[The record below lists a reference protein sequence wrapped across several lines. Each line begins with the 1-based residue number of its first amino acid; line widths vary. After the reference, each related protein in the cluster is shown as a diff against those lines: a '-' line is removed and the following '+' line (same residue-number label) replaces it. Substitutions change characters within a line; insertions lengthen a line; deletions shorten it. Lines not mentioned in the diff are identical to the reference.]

1 MNTICDKQTG
11 QCPCQPR
18 VTGLTCKEP
27 LKAHYFPTLHQ
38 YQYEA
43 EDGKTRSGSPVRY
56 GFTEDLFPGYSW
68 KGYAVFS
75 NLQDEIILGVNITKS
90 SLYRMVLRY
99 VNPNNEPIL
108 GSITITPDNPSGVEQ
123 QFKVNFKP
131 TSRPSFVTVAGI
143 HGTHPAPMVIDP
155 GSWSISIATKKS
167 LFLDYFVL
175 LPSEYYEGGILTQ
188 DVNIPCEIGYKG
200 LCRHYGYPNLTR
212 FDSVR
217 GAGGFL
223 SENDA
228 RIPLTEYFTD
238 QESLNEIGM
247 DDIPLINNRQEQIHF
262 ELRISKP
269 GPHVLVV
276 TYVTPQNE
284 QSTSVLLV
292 EANTVGKGKVTL
304 NPCKYT
310 SICRQVVT
318 DTYGKIA
325 VMNFPSNYVSLV
337 LTGEPTSNV
346 AIDSIVAIPYNQ
358 WSLDYVKPKSIC
370 VRKNGKCVQGLFPGA
385 ADAKKIE
392 FETSSGVLESQHL
405 PPGIY
410 DDATKLIYLL
420 TDDNMVDIHAKVPQS
435 GNYIFVIQ
443 YYQPDHPQ
451 FELDVL
457 VQNGRFYEA
466 KVPIAHC
473 PSNSGCRSI
482 VRQVDG
488 NPIFELLE
496 NFVFTV
502 KEADDDHGIWLD
514 YLLVIPADQYSD
526 KILSKLQFDRTKEFI
541 KRCGSNHFH
550 INITEDG
557 FCRDSSFSLT
567 TNYNNGALPCNCDFE
582 GSTSFE
588 CEKFG
593 GQCPCRPNIIGRHC
607 EICKTGFYGFPR
619 CRPCNCPGLCEPGSG
634 RCICPPRV
642 TGKTCDECEAGTYG
656 FHQIIGCEECNCSPL
671 GVMNNDLQCNLTTGN
686 CYCKENVV
694 GRQCD
699 RCQAGYSQFPHCERC
714 DCDLRGTTGDICDQY
729 TAECYC
735 KANVQ
740 GLACDVCREG
750 TFDIQATNEDGC
762 TKCFCFGKTT
772 RCTSAN
778 LYRTHIM
785 DITNWEFV
793 LSTDKSDNL
802 INFSLPYPADVN
814 TTTVTIQLP
823 DDDNIVYFSAPA
835 SYLGKRLTSY
845 GGFFNYTVHYTTG
858 PFGKAVSAADVILK
872 GSNIT
877 LFYYSDEQPP
887 SFTNFIASLS
897 LVEANFL
904 TSNRLSATR
913 EQIMV
918 VLEDLRGI
926 YVRATYWNPSI
937 TAS

>member
-1 MNTICDKQTG
+1 MNPICDKQTG

-43 EDGKTRSGSPVRY
+43 EVGKTPSGSDVRY
-56 GFTEDLFPGYSW
+56 GFAEDIFPGFSW
-68 KGYAVFS
+68 KGYAEFTGQ
-75 NLQDEIILGVNITKS
+75 QDEIVLGVGISKS

-108 GSITITPDNPSGVEQ
+108 GTITITPDSPSEVEQ

-131 TSRPSFVTVAGI
+131 TSRPSFVTVAGA
-143 HGTHPAPMVIDP
+143 HGNHPSPMVMNP
-155 GSWSISIATKKS
+155 GHWSIKIGTKKS
-167 LFLDYFVL
+167 MFLDYFVL

-188 DVNIPCEIGYKG
+188 DVNVPCEVGYKG

-212 FDSVR
+212 FDSVH

-223 SENDA
+223 NENNI

-238 QESLNEIGM
+238 HETLQEIEE
-247 DDIPLINNRQEQIHF
+247 DEVPLINNQQEEIHF

-276 TYVTPQNE
+276 TYVTPRDE
-284 QSTSVLLV
+284 QDTSVLLI

-304 NPCKYT
+304 NPCRYT
-310 SICRQVVT
+310 SKCRQVVT
-318 DTYGKIA
+318 DTYGKVA

-346 AIDSIVAIPYNQ
+346 AIDSIVAIPYHQ

-385 ADAKKIE
+385 ADAKKLE
-392 FETSSGVLESQHL
+392 FESFNGIPEAENR

-410 DDATKLIYLL
+410 DNNTKLIYLGNG
-420 TDDNMVDIHAKVPQS
+420 DMVDIHAKVSQP
-435 GNYIFVIQ
+435 GDYVFVIQ
-443 YYQPDHPQ
+443 YYQPDYPQ

-457 VQNGRFYEA
+457 VQNGKFYEA
-466 KVPIAHC
+466 KVPVPHC

-482 VRQVDG
+482 VRQIDG
-488 NPIFELLE
+488 NDIRFQLIE
-496 NFVFTV
+496 NFVLTL
-502 KEADDDHGIWLD
+502 KEPGRGIWLD
-514 YLLVIPADQYSD
+514 YVLVIPADQYNE
-526 KILSKLQFDRTKEFI
+526 KILDKLQFDQTKEFI

-567 TNYNNGALPCNCDFE
+567 ANYNNGALPCNCDSE

-588 CEKFG
+588 CDKFG
-593 GQCPCRPNIIGRHC
+593 GQCPCRPNIIGRRC
-607 EICKTGFYGFPR
+607 EICKSGFYGFPR
-619 CRPCNCPGLCEPGSG
+619 CRPCNCPSLCERDTG

-642 TGKTCDECEAGTYG
+642 TGQRCDQCEPGTYG
-656 FHQIIGCEECNCSPL
+656 FHPIIGCEECNCSPL
-671 GVMNNDLQCNLTTGN
+671 GVLDGDLQCDDDG
-686 CYCKENVV
+686 CRCKENVV

-699 RCQAGYSQFPHCERC
+699 RCHAGYSQFPHCERC
-714 DCDLRGTTGDICDQY
+714 DCDSRGTTGDICDQY
-729 TAECYC
+729 TAECFC

-750 TFDIQATNEDGC
+750 TFDIQAENVDGC

-772 RCTSAN
+772 RYDIYHHHCAN
-778 LYRTHIM
+778 VNL
-785 DITNWEFV
+785 
-793 LSTDKSDNL
+793 LSISVQ
-802 INFSLPYPADVN
+802 ISL
-814 TTTVTIQLP
+814 
-823 DDDNIVYFSAPA
+823 
-835 SYLGKRLTSY
+835 K
-845 GGFFNYTVHYTTG
+845 
-858 PFGKAVSAADVILK
+858 
-872 GSNIT
+872 
-877 LFYYSDEQPP
+877 
-887 SFTNFIASLS
+887 
-897 LVEANFL
+897 
-904 TSNRLSATR
+904 
-913 EQIMV
+913 
-918 VLEDLRGI
+918 
-926 YVRATYWNPSI
+926 
-937 TAS
+937 